1 MAQHASAG
9 LLHTLA
15 FVSRNALGHLPDE
28 HATAAD
34 ALVEVFRLEARNKA
48 PTAGIG
54 RNLEALPGCAVYMS
68 TLISTLYVVYTL
80 PSGPVEVQE
89 VGLGEALLLCQT
101 HDPVFEQVLTVLF
114 ADAPHLIPRQVWV

>member
-28 HATAAD
+28 HAAATD
-34 ALVEVFRLEARNKA
+34 VLVEILRLEACHKA

-54 RNLEALPGCAVYMS
+54 RNLEALPGCAVYVS
-68 TLISTLYVVYTL
+68 SLAFALHAARAL

-89 VGLGEALLLCQT
+89 VGLGEALLLRQT